1 MGISIENDN
10 NNNNSK
16 KEINDGNF
24 VKVNNQLI
32 DESFELHGEDSDDD
46 IDTDE
51 LLSSSDDDDDDDTY
65 DLKFDNGERK
75 RGVDVKYIR
84 QIGEK
89 TSKSEKKSKIKQK
102 QKKLKEITWSKKT
115 NLRPSSNS
123 RNDFTI
129 GFNKSSN
136 NWESVI
142 SDTKL
147 KIPKGYNM
155 KISFDVPD
163 PCDGNNTWGYCVCI
177 GKDKKTHTT
186 NFEKSFPGAVNDSI
200 GFSWILLDGGL
211 LHDGKKKD
219 IYHQKKVKTH

>member
-1 MGISIENDN
+1 MPKYTVGDRIEAKV
-10 NNNNSK
+10 SGWK
-16 KEINDGNF
+16 KYYGGEVIF
-24 VKVNNQLI
+24 VNED
-32 DESFELHGEDSDDD
+32 DE
-46 IDTDE
+46 
-51 LLSSSDDDDDDDTY
+51 TY

-115 NLRPSSNS
+115 NLRPISNS

-163 PCDGNNTWGYCVCI
+163 PCDGTNTWGYCVCI

-200 GFSWILLDGGL
+200 GFS
-211 LHDGKKKD
+211 
-219 IYHQKKVKTH
+219 